1 MNILDFANPISFW
14 WALAALPIIALYILK
29 VRMRRVPASTLLFWN
44 QLYDEKKPRAWW
56 QQLRHWL
63 SLFLQLAFLGLVI
76 AALVDPLWS
85 WQKDQQRRVV
95 LVLDNSASMQALDA
109 DGRSRFQIAQAAA
122 IANVRALR
130 DGDEMAI
137 VLAGGRPEVLLG
149 MTNHQRWLVDAINQT
164 QCSDAPSALEPSI
177 LLAKRLLSGLEGEGE
192 AVVLTDGCSGD
203 LESMVADEMLK
214 VYGVGEKQDNLGIT
228 RYQVRRSL
236 LDAIGYQVL
245 VDVTNF
251 SDEPKACRLELDLE
265 GDLVDVI
272 PMSLEPNATITR
284 IVNHTSA
291 SGGTLKAKLDAEDPL
306 SVDNMAVAI
315 LPQRKPIPIT
325 LVSQGNLF
333 VASVLR
339 AIPLVELTI
348 VEEYDSTKTA
358 AIHVFDQVVPAKL
371 PPGPILVVDPTNDC
385 ELWQVKEDIEQPL
398 VAKVDADSPLT
409 QHVRL
414 ENVLFPGA
422 KALEYLRDTQTLISD
437 PLDTPMLA
445 RIPRLHGDVVVLS
458 CSLEKGDL
466 PLRIAFPVLMKNT
479 IEWFQGE
486 AGMLRSAASAGQ
498 MVSVPVKELAPT
510 LVGAF
515 DASEI
520 QPASEAGM
528 EAETGDGMDI
538 AVVESSTTDQFA
550 KYELVSPDGNVM
562 PVATGSGQATVGP
575 LMRTGLWQL
584 RPTAVE
590 VVGGNQVRTKEL
602 AESSKVGLGNE
613 NVENESD
620 RPAETLTLACNLTSR
635 EESDLRPRLE
645 LQKTEDSDM
654 MLLGGR
660 SLWFYLTMLAVG
672 LIAVEWWLYNRRI
685 VG

>member
-44 QLYDEKKPRAWW
+44 QLYDEKKPRSWW

-63 SLFLQLAFLGLVI
+63 SLLLQLAFLGLVI

-95 LVLDNSASMQALDA
+95 LVLDNSASMQAVGA
-109 DGRSRFQIAQAAA
+109 DGRSRFEMAQAAA

-130 DGDEMAI
+130 DGDELAV

-149 MTNHQRWLVDAINQT
+149 MTNHQRWLVDAITET

-177 LLAKRLLSGLEGEGE
+177 LLAKRLLSGWEGEGE

-203 LESMVADEMLK
+203 LETMVADEGLK
-214 VYGVGEKQDNLGIT
+214 VYGVGDKQDNLAIT

-251 SDEPKACRLELDLE
+251 SDEPKTCRLELDLE

-272 PMSLEPNATITR
+272 PMTLEPNATITR

-291 SGGTLKAKLDAEDPL
+291 GGGTLNAKLDAEDAL
-306 SVDNMAVAI
+306 AVDNVAVAI

-348 VEEYDSTKTA
+348 VEEYDSTQTA
-358 AIHVFDQVVPAKL
+358 AIHVFDQVVPTQL

-422 KALEYLRDTQTLISD
+422 KALEYRRQTQTLISD

-445 RIPRLHGDVVVLS
+445 RIPRRNGDVVVLS

-486 AGMLRSAASAGQ
+486 AGVLRSAAAAGQ
-498 MVSVPVKELAPT
+498 MVSVPVKELAPS
-510 LVGAF
+510 VSGAM
-515 DASEI
+515 DTSEV
-520 QPASEAGM
+520 EAGRDP
-528 EAETGDGMDI
+528 EAGDGVDI
-538 AVVESSTTDQFA
+538 AVVESSNSAPST
-550 KYELVSPDGNVM
+550 KYELVSPDGNVL

-575 LMRTGLWQL
+575 LLRTGIWQL
-584 RPTAVE
+584 RPTAGE
-590 VVGGNQVRTKEL
+590 RIGGDQGLTNDL
-602 AESSKVGLGNE
+602 ANNRKVALGNE
-613 NVENESD
+613 KVEGESD
-620 RPAETLTLACNLTSR
+620 PPEGTLTLACNLTSS

-645 LQKTEDSDM
+645 LQKTENSDM